1 MNPTQKTDPVR
12 IQILSQYE
20 NKKPIHSDI
29 HTHKQ
34 KNKFIP
40 SAAFTPVHDS
50 ISISLSQGSMKRRLA
65 FFITVVKTKNR
76 PINQGEKPEK
86 KSKKAMADESVS
98 YMFNAEKLC
107 REDAGR
113 LGFRV
118 EAFAPLSGNNSQG
131 RDTKKPRER
140 DRNGCNAQMP
150 KTEFK
155 CEMNGKKNSLF
166 LRHNSKQGWSYEVFY
181 FLIVSRFF
189 PPFCETEKIWRVF
202 PKK

>member
-1 MNPTQKTDPVR
+1 MNPTQKTDPLR

-20 NKKPIHSDI
+20 NKNPIHSDI

-40 SAAFTPVHDS
+40 SAAFTPVHDC
-50 ISISLSQGSMKRRLA
+50 ISLSLSQGSMKRRLA
-65 FFITVVKTKNR
+65 FFITVLKTKNK
-76 PINQGEKPEK
+76 PINQGQKPEK

-140 DRNGCNAQMP
+140 VTEMVVMLKCP
-150 KTEFK
+150 KQSK
-155 CEMNGKKNSLF
+155 WEMSGKK
-166 LRHNSKQGWSYEVFY
+166 KIPCFY
-181 FLIVSRFF
+181 DIIANRGGPTTRFF
-189 PPFCETEKIWRVF
+189 IF
-202 PKK
+202 